1 MSKTVIKIENLSK
14 LYRLGVWGSSTLRD
28 EFARNWAP
36 FRGKQ
41 NLPDNYL
48 DLTIG
53 QTNTTKQRQND
64 TTTQR
69 KTRHHDTTT
78 SRHHDTTTQRH
89 NDITKNTIQP
99 HHNSNKNKHLK

>member
-53 QTNTTKQRQND
+53 QTNTTTKRHNDTTKNTTSRYNDITTSRHND

-69 KTRHHDTTT
+69 HHEKHDTTT
-78 SRHHDTTTQRH
+78 PQ
-89 NDITKNTIQP
+89 
-99 HHNSNKNKHLK
+99 LKQE